1 MKKAPFHYLIAVSV
15 ILLQS
20 CAIIRPG
27 EVGLAVHRGKIKPGI
42 LMPGAHGKS
51 IFGTKIA
58 RFDSRTKEY
67 SSELSFHSKEG
78 IEVTSETTMLYHF
91 IPDSLPSIYLKF
103 GQDYEKIVII
113 NSLITALRREGLNHI
128 ATDLIIERT
137 SFEKSIQDKLNAA
150 LGKYGFVI
158 DLILLKDIELPAN
171 VVQTIQSKL
180 NAEQLSK
187 KTEIDLDIKRK
198 ELDYTIEKEK
208 KEAEF
213 EITKQKLTLDFAI
226 EKQRKENER
235 LLLESEGISKS
246 QSILNAS
253 ITDKLL
259 QYKALDITRE
269 LVKSPNAKIIIT
281 DGKSPWIINDK

>member
-137 SFEKSIQDKLNAA
+137 SFEKSIQEE
-150 LGKYGFVI
+150 
-158 DLILLKDIELPAN
+158 LKDILQIQLKDNIKARILDNELSNQYVNPRY
-171 VVQTIQSKL
+171 T
-180 NAEQLSK
+180 K
-187 KTEIDLDIKRK
+187 KIRSQVETYNYLYRK
-198 ELDYTIEKEK
+198 
-208 KEAEF
+208 A
-213 EITKQKLTLDFAI
+213 Q
-226 EKQRKENER
+226 
-235 LLLESEGISKS
+235 
-246 QSILNAS
+246 
-253 ITDKLL
+253 
-259 QYKALDITRE
+259 
-269 LVKSPNAKIIIT
+269 
-281 DGKSPWIINDK
+281 